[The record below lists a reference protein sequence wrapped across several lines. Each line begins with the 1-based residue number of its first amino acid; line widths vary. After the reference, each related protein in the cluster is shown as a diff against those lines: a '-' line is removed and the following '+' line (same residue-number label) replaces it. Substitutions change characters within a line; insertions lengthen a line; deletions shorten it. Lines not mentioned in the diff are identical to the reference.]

1 MAPSYGHRPNVQTHR
16 RRPQGPGPARL
27 TLRMVLGPVM
37 ALGVSAAACQPML
50 VSDKDFGERVRAYL
64 LAHPEVL
71 EEANQR
77 LQANTDARVAAAQ
90 RRAEAN
96 LPQL

>member
-1 MAPSYGHRPNVQTHR
+1 MASRHGHRPDLQADR
-16 RRPQGPGPARL
+16 RRSQGPGAAGM
-27 TLRMVLGPVM
+27 TLRIALGPVM
-37 ALGVSAAACQPML
+37 ALAVSAAACQPML

-77 LQANTDARVAAAQ
+77 LQADAEARVAAAQ